1 MDVGSVLDVH
11 FLIHVTED
19 IILLVAVQES
29 AMHMVIG
36 PQEPQLVSKMY
47 AHVPH
52 LRPMDTPVDVQQA
65 VPLLLTAVILVTSLI
80 HSLFMTPK
88 RLTGELMVIAT
99 KELAMMVA
107 GLDMMYHVGNVPVTA
122 HVPNLQTMVI
132 QAPV

>member
-1 MDVGSVLDVH
+1 
-11 FLIHVTED
+11 
-19 IILLVAVQES
+19 
-29 AMHMVIG
+29 
-36 PQEPQLVSKMY
+36 MY

-65 VPLLLTAVILVTSLI
+65 VPLLLTAVMLVTSLI

-107 GLDMMYHVGNVPVTA
+107 GLDMMYHVGNVSSCLRLYKTAIGNVTSMWHSHYVMHA
-122 HVPNLQTMVI
+122 
-132 QAPV
+132 